1 MSRQR
6 SRDSGCFFGRF
17 LRSQRGSS
25 SSRRSHPP
33 PPSLPGVT
41 GAGDDSDAQAARG
54 GVEAEARSRRLR
66 GGKQLLA
73 SELQHRRFVRVLFT
87 VISLD

>member
-6 SRDSGCFFGRF
+6 SRGSGCFFGRF
-17 LRSQRGSS
+17 LRSQRDNS

-41 GAGDDSDAQAARG
+41 GVGDDSDAQAARG
-54 GVEAEARSRRLR
+54 GVETEARSRRLR
-66 GGKQLLA
+66 GGKQLSA
-73 SELQHRRFVRVLFT
+73 SERNT
-87 VISLD
+87 VDLCGFCLW